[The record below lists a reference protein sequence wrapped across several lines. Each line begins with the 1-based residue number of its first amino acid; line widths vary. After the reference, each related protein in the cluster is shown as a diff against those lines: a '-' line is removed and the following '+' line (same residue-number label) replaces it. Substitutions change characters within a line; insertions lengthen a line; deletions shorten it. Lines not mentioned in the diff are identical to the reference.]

1 MRRTRALA
9 AVAAASILTVG
20 PLAGLAS
27 AGGTTGVGTG
37 TVSATALRIDLG
49 SNGDLLSIRVLGDDG
64 TSTIDPA
71 KGTPISS
78 ETLRPLTITSKA
90 VPALNL
96 SVPPVSTTSKG
107 AKDEKSVKPTMPSS
121 PAFSGT
127 LDALVS
133 SLVDTAGARSGMSA
147 GLADLKLAG
156 GLVNVPSGLVQVAS
170 NAATGK
176 ATATRSITIP
186 DVRVLD
192 LSAVLDGLGLKLTDL
207 SVDQVLGLL
216 HGLGVALPGVADP
229 AAVVAGL
236 NTAIDAIQAQTG
248 TLTASLCSTVDGLLS
263 PLGGVTGLVDGVVDS
278 LPQTPVDDV
287 VDDVVDDLPIL
298 GDDDEGDGDGGL
310 LDSVPHLLG
319 ASALPSDFSC
329 SSLTGTVDD
338 LLDTVQ
344 GTLGKVLAGG
354 LVQLGETPLLS
365 VKDVKVALTASATD
379 ALETSVAD
387 VTGSIG
393 SVKVGNLAVPGISG
407 LDLTAP
413 AAALDQAAAAIQGAV
428 GDVLQLVNAQLAN
441 LVKVDVLDIDE
452 VVGAAG
458 AYTHAASTVTA
469 LKATLTPP
477 TGLVRAAL
485 IDTDA
490 VPTSTVLGTLTTAVP
505 AIAPLM
511 GQLEASLG
519 GLQALAGTSVVSVG
533 ELSGDA
539 TFRPASA
546 GEAVGAPAGP
556 AGGEL
561 PRTGGDAALPAMAAV
576 ALGGVALA
584 MRRLVRSAKA

>member
-1 MRRTRALA
+1 MRRTRTLA
-9 AVAAASILTVG
+9 AVAAASVLVVG

-27 AGGTTGVGTG
+27 AGSTTGVGTG
-37 TVSATALRIDLG
+37 TVSATALRVDLG
-49 SNGDLLSIRVLGDDG
+49 ANGDLLSIRVLGDDG

-78 ETLRPLTITSKA
+78 ETVRPLTINSKA

-96 SVPPVSTTSKG
+96 SVPPVSSTSKG
-107 AKDEKSVKPTMPSS
+107 AEDKKSVKPALPSS
-121 PAFSGT
+121 PAFSGS
-127 LDALVS
+127 LNALVS
-133 SLVDTAGARSGMSA
+133 SLVDKAGARSGMSA
-147 GLADLKLAG
+147 ALADLKLAG
-156 GLVNVPSGLVQVAS
+156 GLVNVPSGLVQVSS

-216 HGLGVALPGVADP
+216 KGLGVTLPGVADP
-229 AAVVAGL
+229 AAAVAAL
-236 NTAIDAIQAQTG
+236 NSAIDAIQAQTG
-248 TLTASLCSTVDGLLS
+248 DLTASLCSSVDQLLS
-263 PLGGVTGLVDGVVDS
+263 PLGGVTGLVGGVLDS
-278 LPQTPVDDV
+278 LPDTPVDDV
-287 VDDVVDDLPIL
+287 VDDLPVIGDDDDGGDGVVDDLL
-298 GDDDEGDGDGGL
+298 G
-310 LDSVPHLLG
+310 SVPHLLG
-319 ASALPSDFSC
+319 AAALPSDFSC

-344 GTLGKVLAGG
+344 GTLGEVLAGG
-354 LVQLGETPLLS
+354 LVQLGSTPLLS

-379 ALETSVAD
+379 AVGTSVAD

-393 SVKVGNLAVPGISG
+393 SVKVGTLTVPGVSG
-407 LDLTAP
+407 LDLRAP
-413 AAALDQAAAAIQGAV
+413 AATLEQAAATIQGAV
-428 GDVLQLVNAQLAN
+428 GNVLQLVDARLAN
-441 LVKVDVLDIDE
+441 LVKVDVLDIDK

-477 TGLVRAAL
+477 TGLLGAAL
-485 IDTDA
+485 IDTSA
-490 VPTSTVLGTLTTAVP
+490 VPTSTVLGSLTTAVP

-519 GLQALAGTSVVSVG
+519 GLQALTGTSVISVG

-546 GEAVGAPAGP
+546 GEAFAGP
-556 AGGEL
+556 AAAPTGEL